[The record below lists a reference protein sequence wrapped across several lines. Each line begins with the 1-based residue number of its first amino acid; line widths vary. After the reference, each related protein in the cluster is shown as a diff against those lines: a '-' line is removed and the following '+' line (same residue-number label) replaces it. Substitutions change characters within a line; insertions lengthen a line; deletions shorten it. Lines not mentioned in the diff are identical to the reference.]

1 MPRLRHVVP
10 WALSA
15 LAISVGP
22 AAANDA
28 STPTKPP
35 ALIFGQLAGEA
46 PTEAVTVTDASEK
59 MAEKQQSSGWDS
71 FIEAD
76 GVIVEPVKKPAE
88 THLANNPER
97 DMSPASVL
105 QLESD
110 AEVPPP
116 APEAESAFSFW
127 PISGGSCD
135 TCGDGPCACR
145 SGTGSWVGPWAAGHN
160 AGWTARVDALGLWRN
175 NPKNQ
180 PLFTTL
186 IGPPPLNPG
195 DPDQIIGPV
204 ILNGD
209 QLTSDLAAGT
219 RISLF
224 RTNDCGASLET
235 TYIYGGNFYAE
246 RSLPFAADSYAIA
259 SGIYGNIWGQ
269 NPPAQQPPPL
279 SSAQVQLLG
288 QLQSLEFNSR
298 TPLWGGKTLFIS
310 GFRWLQWQERLQMS
324 DEFINRPQP
333 IVPPIGY
340 DFYDTRCV
348 NDLYGGQIGFD
359 SQLLASQSGILVEGL
374 VKAGAYYNSAVQQS
388 SYRIVSTVDFFDTI
402 TVSGQPAA
410 GAFVGEVGLTG
421 VIPLGRH
428 FDFRVGYFGLWAE
441 AIAQPV
447 AQLTSQDLTQ
457 PDVPAPTGKLVTT
470 GGIVI
475 QGISLGLEG
484 HW

>member
-10 WALSA
+10 WALPA
-15 LAISVGP
+15 LAIVASS
-22 AAANDA
+22 ATATDA
-28 STPTKPP
+28 STPIKPP
-35 ALIFGQLAGEA
+35 SLIFGQFAGQD
-46 PTEAVTVTDASEK
+46 PKQTVTVTDEPSKEAGRSAS
-59 MAEKQQSSGWDS
+59 AWDS
-71 FIEAD
+71 FIEPD
-76 GVIVEPVKKPAE
+76 GVVVEPVTEPIRVHIAS
-88 THLANNPER
+88 NPER
-97 DMSPASVL
+97 DMSPTSVL
-105 QLESD
+105 KLGDD
-110 AEVPPP
+110 APPL
-116 APEAESAFSFW
+116 PEPKTDSAFSFW
-127 PISGGSCD
+127 PLTGGDCD
-135 TCGDGPCACR
+135 TCGDGPCSYQLGNDGWA
-145 SGTGSWVGPWAAGHN
+145 GPWATARN
-160 AGWTARVDALGLWRN
+160 VCWTARIDALGLWRN
-175 NPKNQ
+175 NPKSQ

-186 IGPPPLNPG
+186 TGTPPN
-195 DPDQIIGPV
+195 QVVGPV

-246 RSLPFAADSYAIA
+246 RSLPFAADSYAIG
-259 SGIYGNIWGQ
+259 SGIYGNVWGQ
-269 NPPAQQPPPL
+269 NPPTAPPPPL

-288 QLQSLEFNSR
+288 QLQSFEFNSR

-324 DEFINRPQP
+324 DEFTNRP
-333 IVPPIGY
+333 PPVGPQIGY
-340 DFYDTRCV
+340 EFYDTRCV

-359 SQLLASQSGILVEGL
+359 SQLLSYPAGFQVEGL
-374 VKAGAYYNSAVQQS
+374 VKAGAYYNSAIQQS
-388 SYRIVSTVDFFDTI
+388 SYTIVSPNNFSDTI

-421 VIPLGRH
+421 VIPLGQH
-428 FDFRVGYFGLWAE
+428 FDLRVGYFGLWLE

-447 AQLTSQDLTQ
+447 AQLTSQDLT
-457 PDVPAPTGKLVTT
+457 PPNTPPPTGKLVTT
-470 GGIVI
+470 GGLVI

>member
-1 MPRLRHVVP
+1 MPRLRLVVP

-15 LAISVGP
+15 LAVLAVP
-22 AAANDA
+22 AAGNDLNA
-28 STPTKPP
+28 QSKPP
-35 ALIFGQLAGEA
+35 ALVFGQFAAGSPTKAVTITDDA
-46 PTEAVTVTDASEK
+46 PT
-59 MAEKQQSSGWDS
+59 SSGWDS
-71 FIEAD
+71 F
-76 GVIVEPVKKPAE
+76 VEPEGVVVQPITKQAK
-88 THLANNPER
+88 TRLASRPER
-97 DMSPASVL
+97 DLSPTSVL
-105 QLESD
+105 QLDGD
-110 AEVPPP
+110 AAV
-116 APEAESAFSFW
+116 AEAETVPTEDASTFSFW
-127 PISGGSCD
+127 PSVGGSCD
-135 TCGDGPCACR
+135 ACGDGPCSCGGGWLGGH
-145 SGTGSWVGPWAAGHN
+145 SGN
-160 AGWTARVDALGLWRN
+160 ASWTARVDALGLWRN

-180 PLFTTL
+180 PLFTSLT
-186 IGPPPLNPG
+186 GTPPN
-195 DPDQIIGPV
+195 QTIGPV
-204 ILNGD
+204 VLNGD
-209 QLTSDLAAGT
+209 QLTSDAAAGT
-219 RISLF
+219 RVSLF

-235 TYIYGGNFYAE
+235 TYIYGGNFYSE

-269 NPPAQQPPPL
+269 DPPAQVPPPL
-279 SSAQVQLLG
+279 SSVQTKLTG

-298 TPLWGGKTLFIS
+298 TPLLGGKTLFIS

-333 IVPPIGY
+333 IVPPIGF

-359 SQLLASQSGILVEGL
+359 SQLLAYPAGFQVEGM

-388 SYRIVSTVDFFDTI
+388 SYQIVSTVDFFDTI

-428 FDFRVGYFGLWAE
+428 FDLRVGYFGLWLE

-457 PDVPAPTGKLVTT
+457 PDVPPPTGKLVTT
-470 GGIVI
+470 GGVVL

>member
-1 MPRLRHVVP
+1 MPRLQLVVP

-15 LAISVGP
+15 LAVVGSQ
-22 AAANDA
+22 ATANDS

-35 ALIFGQLAGEA
+35 ALIFGQLAGQA
-46 PTEAVTVTDASEK
+46 PTEAVTVTDTPKKA
-59 MAEKQQSSGWDS
+59 AEKRHSSGWDS
-71 FIEAD
+71 FVEPD
-76 GVIVEPVKKPAE
+76 GVIVEPVKKPAK
-88 THLANNPER
+88 TRLANIPER

-105 QLESD
+105 QLDSD

-127 PISGGSCD
+127 PLSSGSCES
-135 TCGDGPCACR
+135 CGDGPCACR
-145 SGTGSWVGPWAAGHN
+145 SGTAGWVDPWDAGRS

-175 NPKNQ
+175 NPKSQ

-186 IGPPPLNPG
+186 TGTPPN
-195 DPDQIIGPV
+195 QTIGPV

-246 RSLPFAADSYAIA
+246 RSLPFAVDSYAIA

-279 SSAQVQLLG
+279 SSVQVQLLG

-359 SQLLASQSGILVEGL
+359 SQLLAYDSGFLVEGL

-388 SYRIVSTVDFFDTI
+388 SYRIVSTADFFDTI

-428 FDFRVGYFGLWAE
+428 FDLRVGYFGLWAE

-447 AQLTSQDLTQ
+447 AQLIEQDLTQ
-457 PDVPAPTGKLVTT
+457 PDVPPPTGKLVTT